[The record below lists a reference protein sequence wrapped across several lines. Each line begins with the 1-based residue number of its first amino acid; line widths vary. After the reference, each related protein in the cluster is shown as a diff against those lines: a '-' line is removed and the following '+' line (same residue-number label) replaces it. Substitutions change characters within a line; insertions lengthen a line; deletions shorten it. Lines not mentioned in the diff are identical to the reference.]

1 MEVKYKKGAPPVVKL
16 FGKILTLTRHQAVM
30 SRISIS
36 NQLLEP
42 VNPKLDEDEDG
53 T

>member
-16 FGKILTLTRHQAVM
+16 FGKILTLTRYKAVISWM
-30 SRISIS
+30 SIS
-36 NQLLEP
+36 DQLLEP
-42 VNPKLDEDEDG
+42 VNPKVDEDDDG